1 MKKTKV
7 IIPALGLLVLSTA
20 ASVTGTV
27 AWFSAN
33 NTVSAS
39 GMSIK
44 AVNNSA
50 NLYIANGIVSELASV
65 NSTAPVTLSGYGVS
79 ATTVQPVDFLK
90 SEGTLSARIPATYD
104 TQPDVNVAG
113 TGATW
118 TNIGTL
124 TTNAAASMTGD
135 YTATNYFAYGFVTI
149 ARKQETTAAF
159 DLVAKATVKFG
170 AASALNQ
177 AFRLGIMVD
186 NGNWHESSDS
196 GIATATPE
204 GSDGTVFT
212 FEAGAPIAENLAD
225 NAVHTALLV
234 AWFEGE
240 DENCTSNNALSL
252 STNQVVWEFTSSNH

>member
-79 ATTVQPVDFLK
+79 ATTVQPVDFNK
-90 SEGTLSARIPATYD
+90 ADGTLSARIPAAYG

-113 TGATW
+113 SASDW

-124 TTNAAASMTGD
+124 TTGAAASMTGD
-135 YTATNYFAYGFVTI
+135 YVATNYFAYGFVTI
-149 ARKQETTAAF
+149 ARKQETAASF
-159 DLVAKATVKFG
+159 DLK
-170 AASALNQ
+170 ASAKVSFGSASDLNQ
-177 AFRLGIMVD
+177 AFRVGIMVD
-186 NGNWHESSDS
+186 NGTWYESSDS
-196 GIATATPE
+196 GVATATNNVAFTLNA
-204 GSDGTVFT
+204 DG
-212 FEAGAPIAENLAD
+212 PIASGLAD
-225 NAVHTALLV
+225 NAVHVALLV

-240 DENCTSNNALSL
+240 DANCTSNNALSL
-252 STNQVVWEFTSSNH
+252 STNSITWEFTSSNHTGA